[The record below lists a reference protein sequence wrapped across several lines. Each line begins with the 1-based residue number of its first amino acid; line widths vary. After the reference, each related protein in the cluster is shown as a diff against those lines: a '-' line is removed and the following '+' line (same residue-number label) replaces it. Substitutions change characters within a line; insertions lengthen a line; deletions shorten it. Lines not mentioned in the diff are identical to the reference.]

1 MYLSKWKV
9 IVSSANAGGQKRDS
23 QIEIVDNFSAFGR
36 ARIAI
41 GAFDTEKEA
50 INFYNYCNSHI
61 IRYCFLLTD
70 ESLTS
75 FARKVPDLGVYFS
88 GQFVDFTKDINHQL
102 CELIGLTDDEILY
115 IDKRINDIDTK
126 RNK

>member
-1 MYLSKWKV
+1 MFSFLILSNFLNIGKNCCELRSEKREV
-9 IVSSANAGGQKRDS
+9 LLVS
-23 QIEIVDNFSAFGR
+23 FSDFAHFVF
-36 ARIAI
+36 AI
-41 GAFDTEKEA
+41 
-50 INFYNYCNSHI
+50 I
-61 IRYCFLLTD
+61 YCFLLTD